1 MKMIVIILVVGLNI
15 LNCSSGGEATA
26 DATLSSS
33 LTGYATT
40 NTPQTLTV
48 TSPESITLSSSVAQT
63 NLQFQ
68 LNPAASGDSQGVMK
82 TSLSAYNDEIAR
94 NLANIEVYKIFADE
108 LRVNNKIPVSTETSS
123 NCVEP
128 NSISFTF
135 TQSML
140 NSIINI
146 ENNYNIPSDG
156 NKISDEFS
164 SKVNTT
170 VTPPV
175 YFNWYTKSATASDPY
190 TNVLRIGADNK
201 ACNTIGSEPSLL
213 LLKFTDVA
221 DAANMKAMAHLYFSE
236 SESGITTTY
245 FAALGFDAARKSM
258 TVKLDLKVS
267 TLRNLVTYTL
277 KECNSSEQKSAANCS
292 IFKFNTRFTLDGT
305 NYTDM
310 FAAGKADDD
319 GGVGEAKFSISGID
333 DAFYYRE
340 VWNNTGALTYVG
352 YRDKITDS
360 WSSLAGSDSTTYDE
374 TSYTTSSHT
383 PSVANY
389 ACSEGGCTSV
399 TLQTVNGQSLLP
411 EGYYVAVVQGETP
424 SDTNNQSIYGYFF
437 REVIDDDG
445 TAEDIIDAEYWGPEP
460 GTGESIVY
468 NIHSFSGGAYTKL
481 NAQLTLTGN

>member
-1 MKMIVIILVVGLNI
+1 MKMILALLVLTLHI
-15 LNCSSGGEATA
+15 LNCSSGGSEATA

-68 LNPAASGDSQGVMK
+68 LNPAALGNIQGVMK
-82 TSLSAYNDEIAR
+82 TLLSAYNDEIAR

-135 TQSML
+135 TQAML

-175 YFNWYTKSATASDPY
+175 YFNWYTKSATTSDPY

-213 LLKFTDVA
+213 LLKFTDVT
-221 DAANMKAMAHLYFSE
+221 DAANMKAMAQLYLSE

-267 TLRNLVTYTL
+267 TLRNLVIYTL

-319 GGVGEAKFSISGID
+319 GGVGEAKYSVSGSEN
-333 DAFYYRE
+333 ASYYRE

-352 YRDKITDS
+352 DKDKATDS
-360 WSSLAGSDSTTYDE
+360 WRTLAGSDSTTYDE

-383 PSVANY
+383 PSVATY
-389 ACSEGGCTSV
+389 TCGGCTSV
-399 TLQTVNGQSLLP
+399 TLQTVNGKDLLP
-411 EGYYVAVVQGETP
+411 EGFYFAVVQGQTP
-424 SDTNNQSIYGYFF
+424 SDNNNESIYGYFF
-437 REVIDDDG
+437 REVIDDGG

-460 GTGESIVY
+460 NTGESFVY
-468 NIHSFSGGAYTKL
+468 DIWSFSGGTYTQR
-481 NAQLTLTGN
+481 NARLTLTGN